1 MSRSDVALAAAFVA
15 PYGALFFAFAVYPI
29 GYALWMGSKPSLYAD
44 LIADPL
50 YLWSVL
56 NTMLFV
62 GVGVNVTM
70 FLALLLSGFFIRPR
84 WWIKALLVVYVLP
97 WMLPAVQACIA
108 FRWMLAGEDALV
120 DRALAVLIGVDVP
133 CGCYLCWLA

>member
-1 MSRSDVALAAAFVA
+1 
-15 PYGALFFAFAVYPI
+15 
-29 GYALWMGSKPSLYAD
+29 MGSKPSLYAD

-50 YLWSVL
+50 YLSSVL

-70 FLALLLSGFFIRPR
+70 FLALLLSGFFMRPR

-97 WMLPAVQACIA
+97 WMLPAVQACLS
-108 FRWMLAGEDALV
+108 FRWMLAGQEALI
-120 DRALAVLIGVDVP
+120 DPPPAVVHGRRRS
-133 CGCYLCWLA
+133 